1 MSKEEWAEIMDAKDW
16 PLCPLKRG
24 KITNEFPWMTET
36 KYYVV
41 PTPDP
46 KGLVIEPEDISLQL
60 SPPLDPKSAQ
70 QLFDF
75 DFEH

>member
-1 MSKEEWAEIMDAKDW
+1 LSKEEWAEIMDAKDW

-46 KGLVIEPEDISLQL
+46 KG
-60 SPPLDPKSAQ
+60 
-70 QLFDF
+70 F